1 MYSNKQNSNL
11 LTALLLAHGV
21 TDAVVC
27 PGSRNAPIAHDLN
40 EAQGMRCHPVTDE
53 RSAGFYAL
61 GMAVATGRP
70 TVVCVTSGSA
80 MLNVAPAVAEAMYR
94 RVPLIVVTADRPAQ
108 WIGQLDGQTMPQGG
122 AFGGMVKMSVTVDEP
137 QDEEQRWMCLRDIS
151 NALMTASSGG
161 WPVHINVPL
170 REPLFDFSTTSL
182 PKVARRTL
190 ITPTADLDSL
200 RKEVKDMG
208 GKCHRLMVV
217 VGQLP
222 KDSVND
228 ATIRRLS
235 AKAVVLGETLSCATL
250 ATSRLDE
257 TMRCVSHIYNKV
269 YKDGKTTTQ
278 DNITAHADNNTTHA
292 DNADTHDSLTARL
305 MPERIIYVGGTL
317 VSKSARQW
325 LRRTGVPSWVVTPE
339 SDDLHDPLMS
349 ADRYIVCRL
358 SEIDSLLD
366 CMATGLEQM
375 EPDTGY
381 MNAWRRLSRHC
392 TNCIEDYEP
401 VYSQMAAVK
410 YMEEQLEDLDDNIN
424 MHYANSSAIRLA
436 NIYADHYVWCNRGIN
451 GIEGSLSAAAGCSV
465 VTDDLT
471 VCVIGD
477 LSFFYDQNA
486 LWNTC
491 LRGNLRIVLLNNSC
505 GGIFRQ
511 LKGLDRSPAADTIVA
526 ARHATTAQGICTQND
541 IGYIRARDMDEMR
554 LGMVELL
561 TRKTARP
568 LLLEV
573 TTDAQTDAAALQG
586 LYELMLHNVMTGNA
600 PI

>member
-40 EAQGMRCHPVTDE
+40 EAQGIRCHPVTDE

-61 GMAVATGRP
+61 GMAAATGRP

-108 WIGQLDGQTMPQGG
+108 WIGQLDGQTMPQRG
-122 AFGGMVKMSVTVDEP
+122 AFGGMVKVSVTAYEP
-137 QDEEQRWMCLRDIS
+137 QDEEQRWMCLRDIG
-151 NALMTASSGG
+151 NALITASAGG
-161 WPVHINVPL
+161 WPIHINMPL

-190 ITPTADLDSL
+190 IAPTADRDTL
-200 RKEVKDMG
+200 RKEVKVMG
-208 GKCHRLMVV
+208 GKCRRLMVV

-228 ATIRRLS
+228 STIRRLS
-235 AKAVVLGETLSCATL
+235 AKAVVMGETLSCDTL
-250 ATSRLDE
+250 AASRLDE
-257 TMRCVSHIYNKV
+257 MMKCASYIYNNV
-269 YKDGKTTTQ
+269 YKDGK
-278 DNITAHADNNTTHA
+278 DISGDGNNAHADDANTHA
-292 DNADTHDSLTARL
+292 SPAESL

-325 LRRTGVPSWVVTPE
+325 LRRTGVPSWVVTTDGNDMP
-339 SDDLHDPLMS
+339 DPLMS
-349 ADRYIVCRL
+349 ADRHIVCGQH
-358 SEIDSLLD
+358 EIDSLLD
-366 CMATGLEQM
+366 CVADGLEDMQ
-375 EPDTGY
+375 PDTCY
-381 MNAWRRLSRHC
+381 MDAWRRLSRHC
-392 TNCIEDYEP
+392 THCVHDYEP
-401 VYSQMAAVK
+401 AYSQMAAVK
-410 YMEEQLEDLDDNIN
+410 YLEEQMEDLDDNIN

-451 GIEGSLSAAAGCSV
+451 GIEGSLSAAAGCSA
-465 VTDDLT
+465 VTDGLT

-526 ARHATTAQGICTQND
+526 ATHAATAQGICTQND

-561 TRKTARP
+561 TKKTARP

-573 TTDAQTDAAALQG
+573 TTNAQADAEALQG
-586 LYELMLHNVMTGNA
+586 LYDMILSNVMTDNG

>member
-27 PGSRNAPIAHDLN
+27 PGARNAPIAHDLN
-40 EAQGMRCHPVTDE
+40 EAQGIRCHPVTDE

-61 GMAVATGRP
+61 GMAAATGRP

-108 WIGQLDGQTMPQGG
+108 WIGQLDGQTMPQQG
-122 AFGGMVKMSVTVDEP
+122 AFGGMVKVSVTADEP

-151 NALMTASSGG
+151 NALITASAGG
-161 WPVHINVPL
+161 WPIHINMPL

-190 ITPTADLDSL
+190 IAPTADLDTL

-208 GKCHRLMVV
+208 GKCRRLMVV

-228 ATIRRLS
+228 STIRRLS
-235 AKAVVLGETLSCATL
+235 AKAVVMGETLSCDTL
-250 ATSRLDE
+250 AASRLDE
-257 TMRCVSHIYNKV
+257 MMKCASHIYNNV
-269 YKDGKTTTQ
+269 YKDGK
-278 DNITAHADNNTTHA
+278 DISGDGNNAHVDDANTHA
-292 DNADTHDSLTARL
+292 SPAESL

-325 LRRTGVPSWVVTPE
+325 LRRTGVPSWVVTPD
-339 SDDLHDPLMS
+339 SNDMPDPLMS
-349 ADRYIVCRL
+349 ADRHIVCGQH
-358 SEIDSLLD
+358 EIDSLLD
-366 CMATGLEQM
+366 CMATALEDMQ
-375 EPDTGY
+375 PDTCY
-381 MNAWRRLSRHC
+381 MDAWRRLSRHC
-392 TNCIEDYEP
+392 THCVHEYEP

-451 GIEGSLSAAAGCSV
+451 GIEGSLSAAAGCSA
-465 VTDDLT
+465 VTDGLT

-491 LRGNLRIVLLNNSC
+491 LKGNLRIVLLNNSC

-526 ARHATTAQGICTQND
+526 ATHAATAQGICTQND

-573 TTDAQTDAAALQG
+573 TTDAQSDAEALQG
-586 LYELMLHNVMTGNA
+586 LYDMILSNVMTDNG